1 MSLGQWPDCQRDVA
15 PLPPCTRGI
24 NRRQSTDSLGQTF
37 VEFVWQENWLQY
49 YSTDIGQAA
58 GEMVKTQLSWC
69 SGPKL
74 FFNYC
79 HSRVTPLISRQGLY
93 WYEKMHSASL
103 HNRSFLCFSTDNKG
117 ALWEE
122 VRNQGRRKR
131 KKDFWSSPIH
141 LKQMD
146 IFHVDFCESR
156 IGPIQLFFYF
166 SDKNANKGERI
177 SFRSWPIGY
186 DKLVTPITLGT
197 SELSKWW
204 DHISV
209 WRLVHPERAQ
219 TLSLNQPPYLLHLT
233 VSHEREGRESEAR
246 WRCLGPD

>member
-1 MSLGQWPDCQRDVA
+1 MRRCTLHLYTTEVSSVSQQIIKVHYERRWEIRAEGRGKKISGL
-15 PLPPCTRGI
+15 LP
-24 NRRQSTDSLGQTF
+24 ST
-37 VEFVWQENWLQY
+37 WNKW
-49 YSTDIGQAA
+49 I
-58 GEMVKTQLSWC
+58 
-69 SGPKL
+69 
-74 FFNYC
+74 FFM
-79 HSRVTPLISRQGLY
+79 LISVKAELDPY
-93 WYEKMHSASL
+93 
-103 HNRSFLCFSTDNKG
+103 SF
-117 ALWEE
+117 
-122 VRNQGRRKR
+122 
-131 KKDFWSSPIH
+131 
-141 LKQMD
+141 
-146 IFHVDFCESR
+146 
-156 IGPIQLFFYF
+156 FFYF